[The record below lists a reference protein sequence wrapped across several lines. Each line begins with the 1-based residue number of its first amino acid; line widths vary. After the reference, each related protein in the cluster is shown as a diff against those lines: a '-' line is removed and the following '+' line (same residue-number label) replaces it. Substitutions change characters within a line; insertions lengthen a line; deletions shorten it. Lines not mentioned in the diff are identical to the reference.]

1 MFSFEFFIICFQE
14 RKKDKKKESSQ
25 EGREGRREKRKA
37 VHGSTWMHISVD
49 VRLLDTAEGAL
60 LPTTEP

>member
-37 VHGSTWMHISVD
+37 VHGHMDAHLS
-49 VRLLDTAEGAL
+49 GC
-60 LPTTEP
+60 